1 MSLASE
7 LSGNDALIRIQSRV
21 SNYWDRQ
28 WYKRLFSSLG
38 VLYSNVANIG
48 SQGVSQTL
56 GRRMRALVLAGEDP
70 A

>member
-1 MSLASE
+1 MSLGSE

>member
-38 VLYSNVANIG
+38 GLYSNVANIG
-48 SQGVSQTL
+48 SQGVNQTL
-56 GRRMRALVLAGEDP
+56 GRRLRALLLAGEDP